1 MKCVQF
7 VEYEMNLANL
17 SGGKPTATLW
27 QRTRIFY
34 ESNYKAYALELHMQK
49 VGAAN
54 MEIQFGSS
62 GDKYLF
68 TDPPAD
74 VRKQTFVYGSPFGSP
89 K

>member
-1 MKCVQF
+1 
-7 VEYEMNLANL
+7 MNLANL
-17 SGGKPTATLW
+17 SRGKPTATLW

-34 ESNYKAYALELHMQK
+34 ESNYKAYALELHMRKVVALQTWRANLVQK
-49 VGAAN
+49 
-54 MEIQFGSS
+54 GSS
-62 GDKYLF
+62 GNKYLF